1 MFLNLPYNCVSF
13 LFPHNFCKETR
24 WFLENVILFEKI
36 CTTAGRDKFQVC
48 AVTTVMNSFFCRCW
62 ESFFIF
68 SNSTS
73 RHLFDCDWNGLAA
86 TTGIIS
92 YYHWLSRFD
101 SLETGMDLV
110 APAAHVWA
118 PHRQRRQ
125 EWARRRWPRGPV
137 WPFCH
142 WRLALCIRFDCLE
155 VEKSGT
161 LELVTIIQIR
171 NFSTQHT
178 VRPFIQTDDEQ
189 DHQEIP
195 GSCCLP
201 ASSLGNGVFAKSI
214 LIVNYSLC
222 LPLIR
227 VNGIGTLIWLGLI
240 TNTCE

>member
-1 MFLNLPYNCVSF
+1 MTRAANPLTKWISECSFWKPRNAVPSDRQVTFLVPKIGTQN
-13 LFPHNFCKETR
+13 ET
-24 WFLENVILFEKI
+24 LDSDIEEG
-36 CTTAGRDKFQVC
+36 C
-48 AVTTVMNSFFCRCW
+48 
-62 ESFFIF
+62 
-68 SNSTS
+68 
-73 RHLFDCDWNGLAA
+73 
-86 TTGIIS
+86 TGIIS
-92 YYHWLSRFD
+92 YYHWLSRF
-101 SLETGMDLV
+101 ETGMDLV

-125 EWARRRWPRGPV
+125 GWARRRWPRGPV
-137 WPFCH
+137 WPYCH

-155 VEKSGT
+155 AEKSGT
-161 LELVTIIQIR
+161 LKVVTIIQIR

-178 VRPFIQTDDEQ
+178 VRPFIQTDDDQ

-201 ASSLGNGVFAKSI
+201 GSSLGNGVFAKSI

>member
-1 MFLNLPYNCVSF
+1 
-13 LFPHNFCKETR
+13 
-24 WFLENVILFEKI
+24 
-36 CTTAGRDKFQVC
+36 
-48 AVTTVMNSFFCRCW
+48 MNSFFCRRW
-62 ESFFIF
+62 ESFSIF
-68 SNSTS
+68 SNTTS

-155 VEKSGT
+155 AEKSGT
-161 LELVTIIQIR
+161 PELQVSTLSVHSYKQTMNKIAKKYLVVVVCQAPHLEM
-171 NFSTQHT
+171 
-178 VRPFIQTDDEQ
+178 
-189 DHQEIP
+189 
-195 GSCCLP
+195 GSLP
-201 ASSLGNGVFAKSI
+201 KVSS
-214 LIVNYSLC
+214 
-222 LPLIR
+222 
-227 VNGIGTLIWLGLI
+227 
-240 TNTCE
+240 